1 MNRPTNIEKT
11 INAISG
17 NPKLDRAVKE
27 VLADPQV
34 VARILKR
41 VTQEFKNESIDDI
54 MDAIE
59 GKPTISEVIVEPG
72 LTNSTDNNLE
82 SYKINGQSTESN
94 ISNEGLYYFD
104 IMFSAKVPNNKMLD
118 FGIRIIVDIEGQYDY
133 HKKYDI
139 VTRGLFYASRM
150 ISSQSGREFIGED
163 FDKLRKV
170 YSIWICMDPPK
181 YASNSIVRFGVE
193 PTVMYGNFPQ
203 DKINS
208 MKYNLLDVILI
219 CLSTEDNPDKD
230 ELCGMLE
237 VLLNE
242 NTSKEDRLKKLESD
256 YGMKRT
262 VDLEKELDGMCDYSV
277 GIARKNYLKGID
289 EGISQGINQGKE
301 DGQNDLI
308 KAISML
314 RDGKSR
320 DEIIKSG
327 IDVHTIDLA
336 QAVK

>member
-1 MNRPTNIEKT
+1 MKT
-11 INAISG
+11 
-17 NPKLDRAVKE
+17 
-27 VLADPQV
+27 VLA
-34 VARILKR
+34 
-41 VTQEFKNESIDDI
+41 
-54 MDAIE
+54 
-59 GKPTISEVIVEPG
+59 PT
-72 LTNSTDNNLE
+72 
-82 SYKINGQSTESN
+82 
-94 ISNEGLYYFD
+94 
-104 IMFSAKVPNNKMLD
+104 
-118 FGIRIIVDIEGQYDY
+118 R
-133 HKKYDI
+133 
-139 VTRGLFYASRM
+139 
-150 ISSQSGREFIGED
+150 
-163 FDKLRKV
+163 
-170 YSIWICMDPPK
+170 PPD
-181 YASNSIVRFGVE
+181 R
-193 PTVMYGNFPQ
+193 
-203 DKINS
+203 
-208 MKYNLLDVILI
+208 
-219 CLSTEDNPDKD
+219 D

-289 EGISQGINQGKE
+289 EGINQGKE

-327 IDVHTIDLA
+327 IDEHTIDLA

>member
-1 MNRPTNIEKT
+1 
-11 INAISG
+11 
-17 NPKLDRAVKE
+17 
-27 VLADPQV
+27 
-34 VARILKR
+34 
-41 VTQEFKNESIDDI
+41 
-54 MDAIE
+54 
-59 GKPTISEVIVEPG
+59 
-72 LTNSTDNNLE
+72 
-82 SYKINGQSTESN
+82 
-94 ISNEGLYYFD
+94 
-104 IMFSAKVPNNKMLD
+104 
-118 FGIRIIVDIEGQYDY
+118 
-133 HKKYDI
+133 
-139 VTRGLFYASRM
+139 
-150 ISSQSGREFIGED
+150 
-163 FDKLRKV
+163 
-170 YSIWICMDPPK
+170 MDPPK

-289 EGISQGINQGKE
+289 EGINQGKE

-327 IDVHTIDLA
+327 IDEHTIDLA

>member
-242 NTSKEDRLKKLESD
+242 NTSKEDVAE
-256 YGMKRT
+256 Y
-262 VDLEKELDGMCDYSV
+262 
-277 GIARKNYLKGID
+277 
-289 EGISQGINQGKE
+289 
-301 DGQNDLI
+301 
-308 KAISML
+308 KA
-314 RDGKSR
+314 
-320 DEIIKSG
+320 
-327 IDVHTIDLA
+327 VHSL
-336 QAVK
+336 